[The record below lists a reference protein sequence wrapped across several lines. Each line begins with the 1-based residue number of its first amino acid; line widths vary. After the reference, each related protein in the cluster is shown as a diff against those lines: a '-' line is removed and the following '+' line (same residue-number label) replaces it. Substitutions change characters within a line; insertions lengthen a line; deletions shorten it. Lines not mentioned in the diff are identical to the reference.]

1 MKTKLNPRRKKIL
14 KKIIEEYIK
23 KAKPIS
29 SGMLVKK
36 DFSKL
41 SSATLRNEMLEL
53 VEEGLLFQPHI
64 SAGKVPTL
72 NGFRFFLDNFLEEKE
87 VNKKEMTVLLKIK
100 EGKRKKIKELAEGL
114 AEMTG
119 EVIVVGFSKDDYF
132 YTGLSRLFSQPEFE
146 DFSLIRDLT
155 EGIDHLDKVMG
166 GFFNQIGETKILL
179 GDENPFGDRC
189 AAIINRVEIDNQKIM
204 FGLLGPIRMDYNKS
218 LVLIKTIKQIFE

>member
-87 VNKKEMTVLLKIK
+87 VNKKEMMVLLKIK
-100 EGKRKKIKELAEGL
+100 EG
-114 AEMTG
+114 
-119 EVIVVGFSKDDYF
+119 Y
-132 YTGLSRLFSQPEFE
+132 Y
-146 DFSLIRDLT
+146 
-155 EGIDHLDKVMG
+155 DK
-166 GFFNQIGETKILL
+166 
-179 GDENPFGDRC
+179 
-189 AAIINRVEIDNQKIM
+189 
-204 FGLLGPIRMDYNKS
+204 S
-218 LVLIKTIKQIFE
+218 S